1 MFPKILVKLCF
12 IIDVKLGYK
21 EVFPVS
27 SPEVFFFLAYWY
39 VELKGPQHGWVPV
52 KKVLE

>member
-27 SPEVFFFLAYWY
+27 SPEVFFFGIL
-39 VELKGPQHGWVPV
+39 VRGTEGPPAWLGSCH
-52 KKVLE
+52 KKF